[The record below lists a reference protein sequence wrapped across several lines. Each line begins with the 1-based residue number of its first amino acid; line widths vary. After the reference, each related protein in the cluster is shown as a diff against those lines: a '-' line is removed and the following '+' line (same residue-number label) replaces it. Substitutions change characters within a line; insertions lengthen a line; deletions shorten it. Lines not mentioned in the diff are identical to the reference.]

1 MHGVEDRVPFIFGGE
16 ASGDGK
22 IPCLIWVGVTCGFYL
37 IECPSGEPWWQET
50 HFSLRYISI
59 RRNAYHKE
67 KTQLF
72 VQTKPLQRR
81 CNAWEDPVSTQI
93 KSYMRWCSM
102 SLTRHIQSYMK
113 MHCNPPKG
121 TEEPWTC
128 AAHHLWHGRHPFSLG
143 RATVHSLWK
152 CCLAR
157 FLTTGAVHSEY
168 TSRNIRKPMTKKSRG
183 VPWWLGW

>member
-128 AAHHLWHGRHPFSLG
+128 AAHHLWHNREQTYL
-143 RATVHSLWK
+143 TIN
-152 CCLAR
+152 R
-157 FLTTGAVHSEY
+157 FTSEVLQVWFQTTTIKQILIKWVTWIYCFPSVY
-168 TSRNIRKPMTKKSRG
+168 KLLLQYI
-183 VPWWLGW
+183 VVY